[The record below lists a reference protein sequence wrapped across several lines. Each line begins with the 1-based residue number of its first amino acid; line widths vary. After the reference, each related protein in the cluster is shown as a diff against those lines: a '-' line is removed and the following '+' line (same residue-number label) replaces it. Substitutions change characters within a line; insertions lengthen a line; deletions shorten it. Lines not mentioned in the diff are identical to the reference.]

1 MPELASLRQRAFFNA
16 HSIHFL
22 HAPAAKA
29 DLGYASPTFCGT
41 LCNHCVFCGKKIVT
55 SAICA
60 TSPIGLRP
68 KGRHCWE
75 EKNCLRPKGRHC
87 WEEKNC
93 VRPKGRHCWEE

>member
-29 DLGYASPTFCGT
+29 GLGYAPQT
-41 LCNHCVFCGKKIVT
+41 LCALCATIVAFVVKKNLT
-55 SAICA
+55 CAICA